1 MGGMILFLIVAV
13 LIFVLWG
20 MVEVRHVKHKLYTLL
35 IIGLLLFAVVSGT
48 MVFKGKNI
56 DYSSSEGI
64 FQAGKL
70 YFSFL
75 SLAGKN
81 IFALTSNAVKLD
93 WNPNLSPQNSSKK

>member
-1 MGGMILFLIVAV
+1 MGGMILFLIVGV

-56 DYSSSEGI
+56 DYTSPAGI
-64 FQAGKL
+64 FEAEKI

-75 SLAGKN
+75 GLAGKN
-81 IFALTSNAVKLD
+81 VFTLTSNAVKLD
-93 WNPNLSPQNSSKK
+93 WNPDLATPTNSTK